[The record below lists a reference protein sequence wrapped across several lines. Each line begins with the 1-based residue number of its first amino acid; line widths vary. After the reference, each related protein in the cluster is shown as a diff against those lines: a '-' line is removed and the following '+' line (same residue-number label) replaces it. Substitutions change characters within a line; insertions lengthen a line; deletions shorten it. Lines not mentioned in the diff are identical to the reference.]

1 MSKILTLTATG
12 VAGLVLGAGIGV
24 AAAATDQGNRPAGAE
39 RVQDVSSM
47 DEMHDAMR
55 DQMPADLVE
64 QCDQMHAAMTD
75 GDHAPMMGSM
85 GSIGSIMS
93 GTGAA
98 MPDGHAE
105 HHPGTE
111 G

>member
-1 MSKILTLTATG
+1 MSKILTLAATG
-12 VAGLVLGAGIGV
+12 LAGLVLGAGIGV
-24 AAAATDQGNRPAGAE
+24 AAADQGNRPASPE

-55 DQMPADLVE
+55 DQMPAELAE
-64 QCDQMHAAMTD
+64 QCDQMHDAMAD
-75 GDHAPMMGSM
+75 GDHASMMGSM
-85 GSIGSIMS
+85 GSMGSGM
-93 GTGAA
+93 GAA

>member
-1 MSKILTLTATG
+1 MSKILTLAATG

-24 AAAATDQGNRPAGAE
+24 AAADQGNRPAAPE
-39 RVQDVSSM
+39 PADDVSSM

-55 DQMPADLVE
+55 DQMPAELVE
-64 QCDQMHAAMTD
+64 ECDQMHDAMGD
-75 GDHAPMMGSM
+75 GDHASMMGSM
-85 GSIGSIMS
+85 GSTMS
-93 GTGAA
+93 DMQGG

>member
-12 VAGLVLGAGIGV
+12 VAGLVLGAGIGI
-24 AAAATDQGNRPAGAE
+24 AAAADQGNRPATPE

-55 DQMPADLVE
+55 DQMPADLAE
-64 QCDQMHAAMTD
+64 QCDQMHDAMAD
-75 GDHAPMMGSM
+75 GDHASM
-85 GSIGSIMS
+85 MS
-93 GTGAA
+93 GMGAA

>member
-12 VAGLVLGAGIGV
+12 VAGLVLGAGIGI
-24 AAAATDQGNRPAGAE
+24 AAAAADQGNRPAAPE

-64 QCDQMHAAMTD
+64 QCDQMHAAM
-75 GDHAPMMGSM
+75 A
-85 GSIGSIMS
+85 
-93 GTGAA
+93 
-98 MPDGHAE
+98 DGHAE

>member
-24 AAAATDQGNRPAGAE
+24 AAAADQGSRPATPEPA
-39 RVQDVSSM
+39 QDVSSM

-55 DQMPADLVE
+55 DQMPAELVE
-64 QCDQMHAAMTD
+64 QCDQMHDAMGD
-75 GDHAPMMGSM
+75 GDHASMMGSM
-85 GSIGSIMS
+85 GSMGGM
-93 GTGAA
+93 GAG
-98 MPDGHAE
+98 MLGGHAK